1 MEQPESTTDP
11 AIEDPPEEDHL
22 HEFDPDGVVPDVLS
36 FFGKKHTLA
45 ITYEFVFAEEPLRFN
60 ELEERLDVSS
70 TTLSDRLS
78 ELVEGGYVVRES
90 YDEIPPRVE
99 YEATEKSRALAPIVV
114 EFYDWAKEYEADES
128 SFGGGT

>member
-1 MEQPESTTDP
+1 MERSESSD
-11 AIEDPPEEDHL
+11 AVEDLLEEEHL
-22 HEFDPDGVVPDVLS
+22 HEFDSDAVVPGLLS

-45 ITYEFVFAEEPLRFN
+45 IMYEFVFAEEPLRFN
-60 ELEERLDVSS
+60 ELEDALDISS

-99 YEATEKSRALAPIVV
+99 YEATEKTRALAPIFVD
-114 EFYDWAKEYEADES
+114 FYDWAKEYEADPS
-128 SFGGGT
+128 TFGDGE